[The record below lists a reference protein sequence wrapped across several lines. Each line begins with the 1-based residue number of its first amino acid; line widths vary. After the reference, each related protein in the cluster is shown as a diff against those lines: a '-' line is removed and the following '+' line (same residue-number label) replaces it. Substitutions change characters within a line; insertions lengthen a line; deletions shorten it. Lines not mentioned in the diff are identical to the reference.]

1 MVIQDSLPLCGDQ
14 DSTLVHPNPEDWIN
28 TPWMMDLLDRERE
41 GQAAAQA
48 SSSSSACSPG
58 VVGGE
63 QQGFGGGLGLD
74 VCCAH
79 CFSHTMVRKPRL
91 PFSFL
96 GGGCSINSGSGLITV
111 SIDNEEGWKP

>member
-58 VVGGE
+58 VVGGNSKALVE
-63 QQGFGGGLGLD
+63 AWDWMCVALIVF
-74 VCCAH
+74 
-79 CFSHTMVRKPRL
+79 HTQ
-91 PFSFL
+91 
-96 GGGCSINSGSGLITV
+96 
-111 SIDNEEGWKP
+111 W